1 MAMRTPSALSRRRI
15 ETAREKSSISTPSVI
30 SSSSRDGGSPVS
42 SSTECTSAGRS
53 PWRNCTG
60 DRLIAICSGFGQDAA
75 SRQASRM
82 IHSPIGDD
90 QPAFL
95 GERDEG
101 AGRDHAA
108 LRMLP
113 AHQRLEADDL
123 AVDARLRL
131 VVQGQFAALDR
142 RSQFLLQH
150 APLAQPL
157 VHVGFEEAERA
168 AALRLGAI
176 ERGVGV
182 ADQRG
187 GVGAVD
193 REDRDADAQADAH
206 RMAVDR
212 DLVVDRREQPIRQ
225 GFGRGGLLAVGG
237 DDDEFVAAEP
247 GQEGAADGGLQARR
261 QLRAAARRRRRGRR
275 RR

>member
-15 ETAREKSSISTPSVI
+15 DTAREKSSISTPSVI

-60 DRLIAICSGFGQDAA
+60 DRLTAICSGLRPGRRLAAGLAQDPFAH
-75 SRQASRM
+75 R
-82 IHSPIGDD
+82 DD
-90 QPAFL
+90 QAALL
-95 GERDEG
+95 GERNEG

-131 VVQGQFAALDR
+131 VMQRQFAALDR
-142 RSQFLLQH
+142 RAQLLLQR

-168 AALRLGAI
+168 APLRLGAI
-176 ERGVGV
+176 ERGVGIG
-182 ADQRG
+182 DQRV
-187 GVGAVD
+187 GVGAVG
-193 REDRDADAQADAH
+193 REDRDADAEADAH
-206 RMAVDR
+206 RMPV
-212 DLVVDRREQPIRQ
+212 
-225 GFGRGGLLAVGG
+225 
-237 DDDEFVAAEP
+237 DDEFFANRGEQPLGHAP
-247 GQEGAADGGLQARR
+247 
-261 QLRAAARRRRRGRR
+261 RRRRAARHRWR
-275 RR
+275 

>member
-15 ETAREKSSISTPSVI
+15 DTAREKSPISTPSVI

-60 DRLIAICSGFGQDAA
+60 DRLIAICSGLGQDAA
-75 SRQASRM
+75 CRHASRM
-82 IHSPIGDD
+82 IHSPIATIRPLSSASGMKVPGGID
-90 QPAFL
+90 
-95 GERDEG
+95 
-101 AGRDHAA
+101 AA

-123 AVDARLRL
+123 AADARLRL
-131 VVQGQFAALDR
+131 IVQGQFVALDR

-157 VHVGFEEAERA
+157 VHVGLEEAERA
-168 AALRLGAI
+168 AALRLGAV

-193 REDRDADAQADAH
+193 REDRDADAEAGAH
-206 RMAVDR
+206 RMAVR
-212 DLVVDRREQPIRQ
+212 WRSRR
-225 GFGRGGLLAVGG
+225 
-237 DDDEFVAAEP
+237 
-247 GQEGAADGGLQARR
+247 
-261 QLRAAARRRRRGRR
+261 
-275 RR
+275 

>member
-1 MAMRTPSALSRRRI
+1 
-15 ETAREKSSISTPSVI
+15 
-30 SSSSRDGGSPVS
+30 
-42 SSTECTSAGRS
+42 
-53 PWRNCTG
+53 
-60 DRLIAICSGFGQDAA
+60 
-75 SRQASRM
+75 M
-82 IHSPIGDD
+82 IHSPIATISPLSSASGMKVPGGTD
-90 QPAFL
+90 
-95 GERDEG
+95 
-101 AGRDHAA
+101 AA
-108 LRMLP
+108 LRMPP

-131 VVQGQFAALDR
+131 IVQRQLVALDR
-142 RSQFLLQH
+142 RSQFLLQR

-176 ERGVGV
+176 ERGVGI

-193 REDRDADAQADAH
+193 RKYRDADAEAGAH
-206 RMAVDR
+206 RMAVDGDFFVGR
-212 DLVVDRREQPIRQ
+212 GEQPIRH

-237 DDDEFVAAEP
+237 DHDEFVAAEP

-261 QLRAAARRRRRGRR
+261 DWRSISSPAAWP
-275 RR
+275 